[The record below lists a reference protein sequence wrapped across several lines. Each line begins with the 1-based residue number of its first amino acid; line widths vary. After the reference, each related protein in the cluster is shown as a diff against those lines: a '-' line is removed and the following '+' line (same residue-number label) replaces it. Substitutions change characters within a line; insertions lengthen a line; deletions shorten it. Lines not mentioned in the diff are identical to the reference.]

1 MVPQSTQ
8 DATNP
13 ISVSTIK
20 VSLSTNLTA
29 NVRSAIARAR
39 PRPALNTCENNY
51 RARSLVLINDLD
63 IPALLRPF
71 IDGIRRATG
80 P

>member
-1 MVPQSTQ
+1 MIDRLVCP
-8 DATNP
+8 AT
-13 ISVSTIK
+13 
-20 VSLSTNLTA
+20 
-29 NVRSAIARAR
+29 ARAR
-39 PRPALNTCENNY
+39 PAVNTCENNY

-71 IDGIRRATG
+71 IHGIRRAKG